1 MERWSAFH
9 FGPPIRWEGENFGQ
23 NIIIITYSKGRMKL
37 PLTPLGADE
46 GSLPW
51 LRSVRTVPVTA
62 DSGRTVE
69 NWKVNQDFWKRS
81 FLKKK
86 EKTRMGVNQ

>member
-1 MERWSAFH
+1 MNEEYGWRSTL
-9 FGPPIRWEGENFGQ
+9 R
-23 NIIIITYSKGRMKL
+23 ITYSKGRMKP
-37 PLTPLGADE
+37 PLTPLGTDE

-62 DSGRTVE
+62 DSGRTVK

-81 FLKKK
+81 FF
-86 EKTRMGVNQ
+86 